1 MRRRHRERGASLPET
16 AIVMSVLLALTFGII
31 DFGRAMYTYGFVAQL
46 AREGTRWAAVHG
58 STSCTNSMVN
68 GTSTLADCNATAAQ
82 IQSYVQSLSQGA
94 TIASNITVPAPVYS
108 CPAGGSVNAPGCT
121 VSLTVN
127 YPFTF
132 VLPYLPKAGIPMAST
147 SQMVISQ

>member
-1 MRRRHRERGASLPET
+1 MSIRHRERGASLPET
-16 AIVMSVLLALTFGII
+16 TIVMSIVLALTFGII

-46 AREGTRWAAVHG
+46 AREGTRWASVHG
-58 STSCTNSMVN
+58 ADSCTNSQN
-68 GTSTLADCNATAAQ
+68 TLPDCNASAAD

-94 TIASNITVPAPVYS
+94 TVASNISVKPPVYS
-108 CPAGGSVNAPGCT
+108 CPSGSSGNAPGCT
-121 VSLTVN
+121 VTLTVT

-132 VLPYLPKAGIPMAST
+132 ILPYLPKAGIAMSSS

>member
-108 CPAGGSVNAPGCT
+108 CPAGSSGNAPGCT

-132 VLPYLPKAGIPMAST
+132 VLPYLPKAGIRMAST

>member
-1 MRRRHRERGASLPET
+1 MRRKHRERGASLPET

-94 TIASNITVPAPVYS
+94 TIASNISVPAPLYS
-108 CPAGGSVNAPGCT
+108 CPAGGSMNAPGCT
-121 VSLTVN
+121 VALTVK